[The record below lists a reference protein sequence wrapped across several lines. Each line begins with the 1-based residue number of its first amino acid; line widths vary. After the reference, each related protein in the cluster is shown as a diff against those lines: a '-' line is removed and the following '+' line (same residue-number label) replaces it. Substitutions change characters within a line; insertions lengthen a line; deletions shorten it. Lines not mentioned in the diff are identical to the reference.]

1 MDRQKLNDENK
12 FSFQKGWAQVPQGKA
27 AEVRSKL
34 MVSLNITTRMA
45 FLDRLK
51 GNVEPKVSEFNSIV
65 NIFNSYGIKD
75 IWGTV

>member
-34 MVSLNITTRMA
+34 MVYVHRYLLM
-45 FLDRLK
+45 
-51 GNVEPKVSEFNSIV
+51 GV
-65 NIFNSYGIKD
+65 NL
-75 IWGTV
+75 